1 MKPKKALILIVFGLF
16 FIPLCLMG
24 QNAEILIHSP
34 KNNDIWH
41 GTKLVHIQLK
51 GITLDTLTK
60 GEIYIDGKLAKEF
73 TSLSYKFSYNF
84 GSRLKYRTMQIIAR
98 GIKGV
103 LAKKE
108 IHSLDVDDYQEVS
121 VSQIVIPVVVT
132 DGNNNYIKTLK
143 KEDFTLKVDGLP
155 QKISHFSKSGKSRF
169 NMILLIDISSSMKDK
184 IGAVKEA
191 AKFFLN
197 QLLTKENR
205 AMVVFFNHEVFEDTE
220 FTNDISTLNNSIN
233 MAYPFGATAL
243 YDAISYCYKLLKGV
257 PGHNIIIIFS
267 DGEDNSSHIDP
278 YTLINKVEKSNN
290 IVYSIGNDAV
300 NTDVQYQVILN
311 KFASISG

>member
-1 MKPKKALILIVFGLF
+1 
-16 FIPLCLMG
+16 
-24 QNAEILIHSP
+24 
-34 KNNDIWH
+34 
-41 GTKLVHIQLK
+41 
-51 GITLDTLTK
+51 
-60 GEIYIDGKLAKEF
+60 
-73 TSLSYKFSYNF
+73 
-84 GSRLKYRTMQIIAR
+84 
-98 GIKGV
+98 
-103 LAKKE
+103 
-108 IHSLDVDDYQEVS
+108 
-121 VSQIVIPVVVT
+121 
-132 DGNNNYIKTLK
+132 
-143 KEDFTLKVDGLP
+143 
-155 QKISHFSKSGKSRF
+155 
-169 NMILLIDISSSMKDK
+169 MILLIDISSSMKDK

-311 KFASISG
+311 KFASISGGITFMLHDVNRIRDVYEEIRHDIKAQYLLYFSIGSKKRLNRFRKIKVGLKKRKYRIRTIKGFYY